1 MAKAGLSDARGWGM
15 RELVKLLLT
24 VPWAETVRVVVT
36 AFLCWVVWLLTKHH
50 YAREWEK
57 WAPEKARDALA
68 EARRQRD
75 LLARRVVRLE
85 GQVAKMR
92 GQIAAAR
99 VRLDE
104 PAALELVEKA
114 Q

>member
-1 MAKAGLSDARGWGM
+1 M
-15 RELVKLLLT
+15 RQVVKMLVQ
-24 VPWAETVRVVVT
+24 VPWPEVTRVAVT
-36 AFLCWVVWLLTKHH
+36 ALLCLVVWLLTKHH

-57 WAPEKARDALA
+57 WAPEKARDALL

-75 LLARRVVRLE
+75 MLARRVVRLE

>member
-1 MAKAGLSDARGWGM
+1 M

-36 AFLCWVVWLLTKHH
+36 ALLCWVVWLLTKHH
-50 YAREWEK
+50 YAREWMK
-57 WAPEKARDALA
+57 WAPEKARDEIGALRRALLA
-68 EARRQRD
+68 EHKRADR
-75 LLARRVVRLE
+75 AVGE
-85 GQVAKMR
+85 CAKMR

-99 VRLDE
+99 QRLDE
-104 PAALELVEKA
+104 SAALELVEKA